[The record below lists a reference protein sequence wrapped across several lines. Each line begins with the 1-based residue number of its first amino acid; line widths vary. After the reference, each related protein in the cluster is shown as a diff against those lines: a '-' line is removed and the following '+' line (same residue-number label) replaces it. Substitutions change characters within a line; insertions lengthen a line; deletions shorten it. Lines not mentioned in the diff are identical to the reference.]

1 MLPFGRDWEI
11 AMYKTLVR
19 SGYAFVALVALLSGA
34 SSAAPSL
41 PLMPPGPILTP
52 PTVVD
57 VSNTF
62 DASTSTG
69 IGPTN
74 MFYFQLSAMGKASLA
89 FNGFSDSIIG
99 PVNPMNSGGGLVVL
113 SLCDIKCQGEMG
125 SQPDAINEAQAKLTA
140 PGTTPQTI
148 KPGSE
153 TGPFADFFTSGAF
166 LPAETNDLTGSVWE
180 LCFEGIP
187 IVDMTGV
194 TYSGTVTVGNV
205 PETSTWAMMAL
216 GFAGLSLAS
225 VFSKKRKVVHAAAL

>member
-1 MLPFGRDWEI
+1 MVPFRGDGEI

-19 SGYAFVALVALLSGA
+19 SGYAFVPLVALLSGA
-34 SSAAPSL
+34 SSAATL
-41 PLMPPGPILTP
+41 PLFPPGPLLTP

-62 DASTSTG
+62 DATMGTG
-69 IGPTN
+69 IGPGN
-74 MFYFQLSAMGKASLA
+74 MFYFQLTAMGKASLS
-89 FNGFSDSIIG
+89 FNGFSDPIIG

-113 SLCDIKCQGEMG
+113 SLCDAACQMEMGG
-125 SQPDAINEAQAKLTA
+125 SQPDSKTEATAKLTA

-166 LPAETNDLTGSVWE
+166 LPAETNALTGSVWE
-180 LCFEGIP
+180 LCFEGVP
-187 IVDMTGV
+187 IATMSGV
-194 TYSGTVTVGNV
+194 TYSGTVTIGSV
-205 PETSTWAMMAL
+205 PETSTWEMMAL
-216 GFAGLSLAS
+216 GFAGLSFAS

>member
-1 MLPFGRDWEI
+1 MLPFGRDGEI

-19 SGYAFVALVALLSGA
+19 SGYAFVPLVALLSGA
-34 SSAAPSL
+34 SSAATL
-41 PLMPPGPILTP
+41 PLFPPGPILSP
-52 PTVVD
+52 PIVVE
-57 VSNTF
+57 VTNTF
-62 DASTSTG
+62 DATMGTG

-74 MFYFQLSAMGKASLA
+74 MFYFQLAAMGKASLS

-99 PVNPMNSGGGLVVL
+99 PVNPSNKGGGLVVL
-113 SLCDIKCQGEMG
+113 SLCDIMCQAEMG
-125 SQPDAINEAQAKLTA
+125 SQPDAITEATAKLTA

-166 LPAETNDLTGSVWE
+166 LPAETNALTSSVWE
-180 LCFEGIP
+180 LCFEGVP
-187 IVDMTGV
+187 IADMSGV

-216 GFAGLSLAS
+216 GFAGLGDAGYRAS
-225 VFSKKRKVVHAAAL
+225 RRAAAATA

>member
-1 MLPFGRDWEI
+1 MLPFGRDGEI

-19 SGYAFVALVALLSGA
+19 SGYAFVPLVALLSGA
-34 SSAAPSL
+34 SSAATL
-41 PLMPPGPILTP
+41 PLMPPGPLLSP

-62 DASTSTG
+62 DATMGTG

-74 MFYFQLSAMGKASLA
+74 MFYFQLTATGKASLS

-113 SLCDIKCQGEMG
+113 SLCDAKCQLEIGVP
-125 SQPDAINEAQAKLTA
+125 QPDAITEATAKLTA
-140 PGTTPQTI
+140 PGSTPQTI

-153 TGPFADFFTSGAF
+153 TGLFADFFTSGAF
-166 LPAETNDLTGSVWE
+166 LPAETNALTGSIWE
-180 LCFEGIP
+180 LCFEGVP
-187 IVDMTGV
+187 IATMTGV
-194 TYSGTVTVGNV
+194 TYSGTVTIGSV

-216 GFAGLSLAS
+216 GFAGLSFAS